1 MKYDIY
7 ENFYRASNVANLSW
21 VIPFRKFRLGWN
33 SNWQEGY
40 RVEAPTGTSGWSNH
54 VRERFTHTLDFGWEI
69 RRNTTFY
76 VTARNIFNQD
86 GGEYRGRSD
95 FRTRWVQTGAV
106 WTTGVRASF

>member
-1 MKYDIY
+1 
-7 ENFYRASNVANLSW
+7 
-21 VIPFRKFRLGWN
+21 
-33 SNWQEGY
+33 
-40 RVEAPTGTSGWSNH
+40 
-54 VRERFTHTLDFGWEI
+54 LDFGWEI